1 MFKITPGQPP
11 VSSRAAPLAG
21 TREIQQVSAKQ
32 QLLEEH
38 RVDREP
44 QMLETTRP
52 RSPFNISPRAV
63 GRQIRRQTT
72 RRQRPISFSY
82 VIAVL
87 PVIVA
92 CAIQPS
98 QDAIAV
104 QSFGFWTIPREDM
117 RQQTERVRHGVEMH
131 PDPDR
136 PSGLLIE
143 RQTLTAYRSDADLT
157 AMARRL

>member
-1 MFKITPGQPP
+1 
-11 VSSRAAPLAG
+11 
-21 TREIQQVSAKQ
+21 
-32 QLLEEH
+32 
-38 RVDREP
+38 
-44 QMLETTRP
+44 
-52 RSPFNISPRAV
+52 
-63 GRQIRRQTT
+63 
-72 RRQRPISFSY
+72 
-82 VIAVL
+82 
-87 PVIVA
+87 VIVA